1 MTWHG
6 CAAQAAPFEEQTKLL
21 CELTKFFLHKSRSL
35 SHHLLATKVN
45 LRILMAKKNMRKSSL
60 VYVLTWFQKVEFH
73 LLRLGV
79 AVRCSAHR
87 LSEITDYCLF
97 H

>member
-35 SHHLLATKVN
+35 SHHLLATSEFADFDGQEEHAQKQSGVCAD
-45 LRILMAKKNMRKSSL
+45 LVPKSRVPL
-60 VYVLTWFQKVEFH
+60 VTVGSC
-73 LLRLGV
+73 R
-79 AVRCSAHR
+79 
-87 LSEITDYCLF
+87 
-97 H
+97 